1 MTDSRAMST
10 APSITRL
17 ADYEVY
23 PFAIDS
29 VNLTFELDPT
39 RTRVTQS
46 SQVRRVVGG
55 INALELNGKD
65 LKRISVKIDGV
76 EVGSDRIVEIDETLL
91 IRNVPEEFRL
101 EVVTEINPETNT
113 ALEGLYLSNGM
124 YCTQCEAEG
133 FRRITY
139 YPDRPDVM
147 SIFTTRIISDRVIR
161 FCCQMEIQSKTA
173 NHLMD
178 VGRSLG
184 TTHFPN
190 LAICLRWLVVI
201 SLLSMIGL

>member
-1 MTDSRAMST
+1 MGS
-10 APSITRL
+10 
-17 ADYEVY
+17 
-23 PFAIDS
+23 
-29 VNLTFELDPT
+29 
-39 RTRVTQS
+39 
-46 SQVRRVVGG
+46 
-55 INALELNGKD
+55 NALELNGKD
-65 LKRISVKIDGV
+65 LRRISIKIDGV

-147 SIFTTRIISDRVIR
+147 SIFTTRIISDPSYPV
-161 FCCQMEIQSKTA
+161 CCQMEIQPKTA
-173 NHLMD
+173 NHLM
-178 VGRSLG
+178 GG
-184 TTHFPN
+184 GGH
-190 LAICLRWLVVI
+190 LARPI
-201 SLLSMIGL
+201 SQTLLFVCTGWW

>member
-1 MTDSRAMST
+1 MTDSRATST

-55 INALELNGKD
+55 TNALELNGKD
-65 LKRISVKIDGV
+65 LRRISIKIDDV

-101 EVVTEINPETNT
+101 EVVTEVNPR
-113 ALEGLYLSNGM
+113 
-124 YCTQCEAEG
+124 Q
-133 FRRITY
+133 
-139 YPDRPDVM
+139 
-147 SIFTTRIISDRVIR
+147 
-161 FCCQMEIQSKTA
+161 IQ
-173 NHLMD
+173 
-178 VGRSLG
+178 RSRG
-184 TTHFPN
+184 C
-190 LAICLRWLVVI
+190 ICLTECIARSVRRKGSGGSPI
-201 SLLSMIGL
+201 T